1 MRLLLIED
9 DRKAARLLAKGLQ
22 EEGFVVDVAPTGED
36 GEEKAAVNEYDLIV
50 LDWLLPGKDGLA
62 VCRAL
67 RAGATSIPILM
78 LTARDSVAD
87 RVSGLST
94 GADDYLTKP
103 FAFAEL
109 LARIRALLRRSRVA
123 QPAVLRVADLTLDP
137 ATRRVTRGDGP
148 VMLTPR
154 EYAILEALMRN
165 AGEVVSRTRLTERVW
180 DDASEVLDNLLD
192 VRATSATRSITG
204 RACRSSTRFAGSA
217 IGWGNPTQRSHETAQ
232 LQDPALARTR
242 RGPGR
247 DARGRGVRC
256 RLGAPRRSPRA
267 HHRRRDPV
275 PGLDGGGGAPGRPRT
290 IHPGPRDRAQRGPA
304 LVRAPGQVRS
314 DHRRGRARRGAER
327 HARHGPST
335 DAGCASR
342 PVARR

>member
-50 LDWLLPGKDGLA
+50 LDWVLPGKDGLA

-67 RAGATSIPILM
+67 RAGATSTPILM

-148 VMLTPR
+148 VILTPR

-180 DDASEVLDNLLD
+180 DDATEVLDNLLD
-192 VRATSATRSITG
+192 VHV
-204 RACRSSTRFAGSA
+204 
-217 IGWGNPTQRSHETAQ
+217 SHLRNKIDHGASVPLIHTI
-232 LQDPALARTR
+232 
-242 RGPGR
+242 
-247 DARGRGVRC
+247 RGVGY
-256 RLGAPRRSPRA
+256 RLGPPES
-267 HHRRRDPV
+267 
-275 PGLDGGGGAPGRPRT
+275 
-290 IHPGPRDRAQRGPA
+290 
-304 LVRAPGQVRS
+304 
-314 DHRRGRARRGAER
+314 AE
-327 HARHGPST
+327 P
-335 DAGCASR
+335 
-342 PVARR
+342 

>member
-50 LDWLLPGKDGLA
+50 LDWVLPGKDGLA

-67 RAGATSIPILM
+67 RAGATSTPILM

-123 QPAVLRVADLTLDP
+123 QPAVVRVADLTLDP

-192 VRATSATRSITG
+192 VHV
-204 RACRSSTRFAGSA
+204 
-217 IGWGNPTQRSHETAQ
+217 SHLRNKIDHGASVPLIHTI
-232 LQDPALARTR
+232 
-242 RGPGR
+242 
-247 DARGRGVRC
+247 RGVGY
-256 RLGAPRRSPRA
+256 RLGQPDS
-267 HHRRRDPV
+267 
-275 PGLDGGGGAPGRPRT
+275 
-290 IHPGPRDRAQRGPA
+290 
-304 LVRAPGQVRS
+304 
-314 DHRRGRARRGAER
+314 AE
-327 HARHGPST
+327 P
-335 DAGCASR
+335 
-342 PVARR
+342 

>member
-67 RAGATSIPILM
+67 RAGATSTPILM

-137 ATRRVTRGDGP
+137 ATRRVSRGDGP

-192 VRATSATRSITG
+192 VHV
-204 RACRSSTRFAGSA
+204 
-217 IGWGNPTQRSHETAQ
+217 SHLRNKIDHGASVPLIHTI
-232 LQDPALARTR
+232 
-242 RGPGR
+242 
-247 DARGRGVRC
+247 RGVGY
-256 RLGAPRRSPRA
+256 RLGQPDS
-267 HHRRRDPV
+267 
-275 PGLDGGGGAPGRPRT
+275 
-290 IHPGPRDRAQRGPA
+290 
-304 LVRAPGQVRS
+304 
-314 DHRRGRARRGAER
+314 AE
-327 HARHGPST
+327 P
-335 DAGCASR
+335 
-342 PVARR
+342 

>member
-22 EEGFVVDVAPTGED
+22 EEGFVVDVTPTGED

-67 RAGATSIPILM
+67 RAGATSTPILM

-192 VRATSATRSITG
+192 VHV
-204 RACRSSTRFAGSA
+204 
-217 IGWGNPTQRSHETAQ
+217 SHLRNKIDHGASVPLIHTI
-232 LQDPALARTR
+232 
-242 RGPGR
+242 
-247 DARGRGVRC
+247 RGVGY
-256 RLGAPRRSPRA
+256 RLGQPDS
-267 HHRRRDPV
+267 
-275 PGLDGGGGAPGRPRT
+275 
-290 IHPGPRDRAQRGPA
+290 
-304 LVRAPGQVRS
+304 
-314 DHRRGRARRGAER
+314 AE
-327 HARHGPST
+327 P
-335 DAGCASR
+335 
-342 PVARR
+342 

>member
-9 DRKAARLLAKGLQ
+9 DRKAARLLTKGLQ

-50 LDWLLPGKDGLA
+50 LDWVLPGKDGLA

-67 RAGATSIPILM
+67 RAGATSTPILM

-192 VRATSATRSITG
+192 VHV
-204 RACRSSTRFAGSA
+204 
-217 IGWGNPTQRSHETAQ
+217 SHLRNKIDHGASVPLIHTI
-232 LQDPALARTR
+232 
-242 RGPGR
+242 
-247 DARGRGVRC
+247 RGVGY
-256 RLGAPRRSPRA
+256 RLGQPDS
-267 HHRRRDPV
+267 
-275 PGLDGGGGAPGRPRT
+275 
-290 IHPGPRDRAQRGPA
+290 
-304 LVRAPGQVRS
+304 
-314 DHRRGRARRGAER
+314 AE
-327 HARHGPST
+327 P
-335 DAGCASR
+335 
-342 PVARR
+342 

>member
-67 RAGATSIPILM
+67 RAGATSTPILM

-137 ATRRVTRGDGP
+137 ATRRVARGDGA
-148 VMLTPR
+148 VTLTPR
-154 EYAILEALMRN
+154 EYAILETLMRN
-165 AGEVVSRTRLTERVW
+165 AGEVGSRTRLTERVW

-192 VRATSATRSITG
+192 VHV
-204 RACRSSTRFAGSA
+204 
-217 IGWGNPTQRSHETAQ
+217 SHLRNKIDHGASVPLIHTI
-232 LQDPALARTR
+232 
-242 RGPGR
+242 
-247 DARGRGVRC
+247 RGVGY
-256 RLGAPRRSPRA
+256 RLGPPDS
-267 HHRRRDPV
+267 
-275 PGLDGGGGAPGRPRT
+275 
-290 IHPGPRDRAQRGPA
+290 
-304 LVRAPGQVRS
+304 
-314 DHRRGRARRGAER
+314 AE
-327 HARHGPST
+327 P
-335 DAGCASR
+335 
-342 PVARR
+342 